1 MRYQVEFTLHARKEL
16 EAQEHIIRSRILKAL
31 ARLAEDPHHSPQ
43 VKALEGGGYR
53 LRVGDFRVL
62 YIIEN
67 DRLVVLVVG
76 VKNRREA
83 YR

>member
-1 MRYQVEFTLHARKEL
+1 
-16 EAQEHIIRSRILKAL
+16 
-31 ARLAEDPHHSPQ
+31 

-62 YIIEN
+62 FIIEN

-76 VKNRREA
+76 VKHCA
-83 YR
+83 LK